1 MDSLVKE
8 WVLFLDKCLETRIPI
23 DLFAAAATQLHT
35 RSPLPGRKLAA
46 LLVKPRAAGA
56 NSVDPRVIVY
66 AERLLALNKV
76 DASDI
81 LSAAFQFSK
90 DRTLQASDNTSPRDP
105 SGWQN
110 PPELD
115 EILFHRLHKSFSG
128 ERPERPV
135 TNAEGVRTLKAV
147 TRWMSAMVTSHTN
160 DSMLQAMTG
169 IQQQPQQQSI
179 NVREGLGMLVVGLIE
194 NGKILQL
201 LNRGELKDV
210 RKGFAQA
217 LTTFIPFLAQT
228 SIQIS
233 NRLEIYQKEHDF
245 NDKSSV
251 GPNGETNENSGLEVA
266 ALQLEAVIDLP
277 QINTRA
283 GLYIFLNSLLVA
295 RPLTD
300 DITINNYLHSFYKMD
315 AQSMATDL
323 VTASFDILA
332 NAMYRSESTQT
343 MTGLKSFLVNK
354 IPVLLTQ
361 LTAPLYAMNPQIC
374 ITQALSRI
382 DPNAFPAFS
391 QGFDDMLGN
400 NSSLADVRQDFLN
413 ACALHNLIPA
423 NTVERLLGEAPMQ
436 GPPATRYIKQDLLKQ
451 CKDNGDKVVTY
462 IEELE
467 NLDGNAGAIVAA
479 LADFVAHLCETQMSM
494 YLKTLCNA
502 LSKKTTALDVILQFT
517 SPASILQPL
526 CQFLDEWHYETDQEY
541 QPVYDEF
548 SAILVLVLAFVYRYE
563 LTHDDLGIG
572 HDSFVAQFL
581 ERGHRSIAPNELTEE
596 QGKHL
601 GGWLRGLFDA
611 DKEGLS
617 NDVFASCRPQ
627 EFYLIVPTLFNQTVM
642 ACSADVLS
650 LDSVK
655 GGLEYL
661 HETFLLPS
669 LVGGLTWMASHAL
682 TQTHQEHDALVQI
695 FHKLIR
701 SAPTSGDAQAMHST
715 ILSIVSARL
724 ERCFRTLKQRYP
736 GYSTDIDQLLQAI
749 KPNLHYTRS
758 IFSPAPQLEQ
768 WTTAT
773 NNTLASSLRHTVQ
786 QLSQWATNASI
797 QFNPPSYTHRQIYA
811 SVELLGPSKT
821 LGIIVDEVKAQTDA
835 GNGAAALNIGVTL
848 ICAPMIKNSV
858 LPVDWVGS
866 SAPVTQPPRSRLNL
880 REVLKFEFDN
890 AASLVSTDQLA
901 AETIVRLH
909 RRVEAQL
916 AIIAQAGLS
925 TANADLTNVGI
936 VQAPGL
942 TSEFDKAMNDAAAAS
957 IAAAGADMTD
967 INKQLQQNIDQSL
980 DLGGVGAGLDLSAMG
995 VDAGAGNMSADLGNL
1010 PDLDLD
1016 MGDMGMGMNMEGDDD
1031 WGLDFDN
1038 M

>member
-8 WVLFLDKCLETRIPI
+8 WALFLDRCLENRIDI

-35 RSPLPGRKLAA
+35 RSPLPGHKLAA
-46 LLVKPRAAGA
+46 LLVKPRAAGV
-56 NSVDPRVIVY
+56 NSVDPRVVVY
-66 AERLLALNKV
+66 AERLLALKKV

-81 LSAAFQFSK
+81 LAAAFQFSR
-90 DRTLQASDNTSPRDP
+90 DRPIQSSDNTNPKDP
-105 SGWQN
+105 SRWQN
-110 PPELD
+110 PSELE
-115 EILFHRLHKSFSG
+115 EILFHRLHKAFSG

-135 TNAEGVRTLKAV
+135 SNAEGARTVKAAI
-147 TRWMSAMVTSHTN
+147 RWMSAMVASHTN
-160 DSMLQAMTG
+160 DSMLQAMAG

-201 LNRGELKDV
+201 LNRDELKDI
-210 RKGFAQA
+210 RKAFARA
-217 LTTFIPFLAQT
+217 LTVFIPFLSQT
-228 SIQIS
+228 SIQIA

-245 NDKSSV
+245 NDKSSA
-251 GPNGETNENSGLEVA
+251 GQANGNAGLEVA

-283 GLYIFLNSLLVA
+283 GLYIFLNALLLA

-300 DITINNYLHSFYKMD
+300 DIIINNYLHSFYKMD
-315 AQSMATDL
+315 AQNMATDL

-343 MTGLKSFLVNK
+343 LTSLKSFLVNK
-354 IPVLLTQ
+354 VPTLLIQ
-361 LTAPLYAMNPQIC
+361 LTVPLYAMNPELC

-400 NSSLADVRQDFLN
+400 NSFLADLRQDFLN

-423 NTVERLLGEAPMQ
+423 NTVERLLGEAPIQ
-436 GPPATRYIKQDLLKQ
+436 GPPATRYVKQDLLKQ
-451 CKDNGDKVVTY
+451 CKDNIDKATAY

-467 NLDGNAGAIVAA
+467 NLDGNACAIVAA
-479 LADFVAHLCETQMSM
+479 LVDFIAHLCETQMTM

-517 SPASILQPL
+517 SPTSILRPL

-548 SAILVLVLAFVYRYE
+548 SAILVLVLAFVNRYE
-563 LTHDDLGIG
+563 LTYNDLGIG
-572 HDSFVAQFL
+572 HDSFVAQLL
-581 ERGHRSIAPNELTEE
+581 EGGHRSISSNDLTEE
-596 QGKHL
+596 QGNHL
-601 GGWLRGLFDA
+601 GGWLKGLFDA

-627 EFYLIVPTLFNQTVM
+627 EFYLIVPTLFHQAAM

-682 TQTHQEHDALVQI
+682 TQTHHDHDVMVQI

-724 ERCFRTLKQRYP
+724 ETCFRTLKRRYS
-736 GYSTDIDQLLQAI
+736 GYNTDMDQLLQAI
-749 KPNLHYTRS
+749 KPSMHYIRS
-758 IFSPAPQLEQ
+758 VSSSASELEQ

-797 QFNPPSYTHRQIYA
+797 QPNPPSYTHRQLYTCID
-811 SVELLGPSKT
+811 LLGTHKT
-821 LGIIVDEVKAQTDA
+821 LRAIIDEVKAQTDA
-835 GNGAAALNIGVTL
+835 GNGAAALDIGVSL

-858 LPVDWVGS
+858 LPVEWAGS
-866 SAPVTQPPRSRLNL
+866 SGPMPQPPRTQSNL
-880 REVLKFEFDN
+880 REMLKDEFDN
-890 AASLVSTDQLA
+890 AASFVSMDPSA
-901 AETIVRLH
+901 AEAVVRLH

-916 AIIAQAGLS
+916 TVIAQADLS
-925 TANADLTNVGI
+925 TANVNLSNVGM
-936 VQAPGL
+936 VQGPSL
-942 TSEFDKAMNDAAAAS
+942 NSDLDKAMNDAAAAS
-957 IAAAGADMTD
+957 IAAAGANLTD
-967 INKQLQQNIDQSL
+967 LNKQLQQNIDQEL
-980 DLGGVGAGLDLSAMG
+980 DLGDAGAGLDLSGMV
-995 VDAGAGNMSADLGNL
+995 VDGSTGGMSADMGNL
-1010 PDLDLD
+1010 PGLDLD
-1016 MGDMGMGMNMEGDDD
+1016 MGDVSMSMDMEGDDD
-1031 WGLDFDN
+1031 WGLDFGG

>member
-8 WVLFLDKCLETRIPI
+8 WALFLDRCLENRIDI

-35 RSPLPGRKLAA
+35 RSPLPGHKLAA
-46 LLVKPRAAGA
+46 LLVKPRAAGL

-66 AERLLALNKV
+66 AERLLALKKV

-81 LSAAFQFSK
+81 LAAAFQFSK
-90 DRTLQASDNTSPRDP
+90 DRPIQSSDNTNPKDP
-105 SGWQN
+105 SRWQN
-110 PPELD
+110 PSELD
-115 EILFHRLHKSFSG
+115 EILFHRLHKAFSG
-128 ERPERPV
+128 ERPERPAS
-135 TNAEGVRTLKAV
+135 NAEGTRTVKAAI
-147 TRWMSAMVTSHTN
+147 RWMSAMVASHTN
-160 DSMLQAMTG
+160 DSMLQAMAG

-194 NGKILQL
+194 NVKILQL
-201 LNRGELKDV
+201 LNRDELKDI
-210 RKGFAQA
+210 RKAFARA
-217 LTTFIPFLAQT
+217 LTTFIPFLSQT
-228 SIQIS
+228 SIQIA

-245 NDKSSV
+245 HDKSSA
-251 GPNGETNENSGLEVA
+251 GQTNENAGLEVA

-283 GLYIFLNSLLVA
+283 GLYIFLNALLIA

-300 DITINNYLHSFYKMD
+300 DIIINNYLHSFYKMD
-315 AQSMATDL
+315 AQNMATDL

-343 MTGLKSFLVNK
+343 MTSLKSFLVNK
-354 IPVLLTQ
+354 VPTLLTQ
-361 LTAPLYAMNPQIC
+361 LTAPLYAMNPELC
-374 ITQALSRI
+374 ITQAFSRI

-436 GPPATRYIKQDLLKQ
+436 GPPATRYVKQDLLKQ
-451 CKDNGDKVVTY
+451 CKDNIDKATAY

-479 LADFVAHLCETQMSM
+479 LVDFVAHLCETQMTM
-494 YLKTLCNA
+494 YLKTLCNT

-517 SPASILQPL
+517 SPASILRPL

-563 LTHDDLGIG
+563 LTYNDLGIG
-572 HDSFVAQFL
+572 HDSFVARLL
-581 ERGHRSIAPNELTEE
+581 ERGHRSISSNDLTEE
-596 QGKHL
+596 QGNHL
-601 GGWLRGLFDA
+601 GGWLKGLFDA

-627 EFYLIVPTLFNQTVM
+627 EFYLIVPTLFNQTAM
-642 ACSADVLS
+642 ACSVDVLS

-682 TQTHQEHDALVQI
+682 TQTHQDHDVMVQI

-724 ERCFRTLKQRYP
+724 ETCFRTLKRRYS
-736 GYSTDIDQLLQAI
+736 GYSTDMDQLLEAI
-749 KPNLHYTRS
+749 KPSLHYVRS
-758 IFSPAPQLEQ
+758 VSSPTSELEQ

-797 QFNPPSYTHRQIYA
+797 QPNPPSYTHRQLYTCID
-811 SVELLGPSKT
+811 LLGTQQT
-821 LGIIVDEVKAQTDA
+821 LRAIIDEVKAQTDA
-835 GNGAAALNIGVTL
+835 GNGAAALDIGVSL
-848 ICAPMIKNSV
+848 ICAPMITDSV
-858 LPVDWVGS
+858 LPVEWAGC
-866 SAPVTQPPRSRLNL
+866 SAPAPQPPRTQSNL
-880 REVLKFEFDN
+880 REMLKDEFDN
-890 AASLVSTDQLA
+890 AASFVSTDPSA
-901 AETIVRLH
+901 AEAVVRLH

-916 AIIAQAGLS
+916 AVIAQAGLS
-925 TANADLTNVGI
+925 TANVDLSNVGM
-936 VQAPGL
+936 VQAPSL
-942 TSEFDKAMNDAAAAS
+942 TTDLDKAMNDAAAAS
-957 IAAAGADMTD
+957 IAAVGADLTD
-967 INKQLQQNIDQSL
+967 LNKQLQQNIDQEL
-980 DLGGVGAGLDLSAMG
+980 DLGDAGAGLDLSGMV
-995 VDAGAGNMSADLGNL
+995 VDGNTGGISADMGNL
-1010 PDLDLD
+1010 PGLDLD
-1016 MGDMGMGMNMEGDDD
+1016 MGDMSMNMDMEGDDD
-1031 WGLDFDN
+1031 WGLDFGG

>member
-1 MDSLVKE
+1 MMDSLAKQ
-8 WVLFLDKCLETRIPI
+8 WALFLDRCLEHRIDI
-23 DLFAAAATQLHT
+23 DQFAAAATLLHT
-35 RSPLPGRKLAA
+35 RSPLPGDKLAA
-46 LLVKPRAAGA
+46 LLVKPRAAGV

-66 AERLLALNKV
+66 AERLLALRKV

-81 LSAAFQFSK
+81 LAAAFKFSK
-90 DRTLQASDNTSPRDP
+90 DRPIQPSDNTNPKDP
-105 SGWQN
+105 SRWQN
-110 PPELD
+110 PSELD
-115 EILFHRLHKSFSG
+115 EILFHRLHKAFSG

-135 TNAEGVRTLKAV
+135 SNVEATRTVKAV
-147 TRWMSAMVTSHTN
+147 IMWMSAMVASHTN
-160 DSMLQAMTG
+160 DSMLQAMAG

-201 LNRGELKDV
+201 LSRDKFKGG
-210 RKGFAQA
+210 RKAFARA
-217 LTTFIPFLAQT
+217 LTTFIPFLSQT
-228 SIQIS
+228 SIQIA

-245 NDKSSV
+245 NDKSSA
-251 GPNGETNENSGLEVA
+251 GGAANENAGLEVA

-283 GLYIFLNSLLVA
+283 GLYIFLNALLLT

-300 DITINNYLHSFYKMD
+300 DIIVTNYLNSFYKMD
-315 AQSMATDL
+315 PRNIETDL
-323 VTASFDILA
+323 VTASFDMLA

-343 MTGLKSFLVNK
+343 MNSLKSFLVNK
-354 IPVLLTQ
+354 VPILLTQ
-361 LTAPLYAMNPQIC
+361 LTAPIYTMSPELC

-413 ACALHNLIPA
+413 ACALHNLIQA

-436 GPPATRYIKQDLLKQ
+436 GPPATRYVKQDLLKQ
-451 CKDNGDKVVTY
+451 CKDNIDKATTY

-479 LADFVAHLCETQMSM
+479 LVDFVAHLCETQMTM

-517 SPASILQPL
+517 SPASILRPL
-526 CQFLDEWHYETDQEY
+526 CQFLDEWRYEPDQEY

-563 LTHDDLGIG
+563 LTYNDLGIG
-572 HDSFVAQFL
+572 HDSFVAQLL
-581 ERGHRSIAPNELTEE
+581 ERGHHSVSSNDLTDE
-596 QGKHL
+596 QGNHL
-601 GGWLRGLFDA
+601 GTWLKGLFDA
-611 DKEGLS
+611 DREGLS

-627 EFYLIVPTLFNQTVM
+627 DFYLIVPTLFSQTVM

-669 LVGGLTWMASHAL
+669 LIGGLTWMASHAL
-682 TQTHQEHDALVQI
+682 TQTHQDHDVMVQI

-724 ERCFRTLKQRYP
+724 ETCFRTLKRRYP
-736 GYSTDIDQLLQAI
+736 GYSTDIDQLLQAM
-749 KPNLHYTRS
+749 KPNLHYVRS
-758 IFSPAPQLEQ
+758 VSSPASELEQ

-797 QFNPPSYTHRQIYA
+797 QPNPPSYTHRQVYTCID
-811 SVELLGPSKT
+811 LLGTSKT
-821 LGIIVDEVKAQTDA
+821 LRAIIDEVKAQTDA
-835 GNGAAALNIGVTL
+835 GNGAAALDIGVSL
-848 ICAPMIKNSV
+848 ICAPMIKSSG
-858 LPVDWVGS
+858 LPVEWAGS
-866 SAPVTQPPRSRLNL
+866 SAPVPQPPRTQSNL
-880 REVLKFEFDN
+880 REMLKDEFDN
-890 AASLVSTDQLA
+890 AASFVSTDPSA
-901 AETIVRLH
+901 AEAIVRLH
-909 RRVEAQL
+909 RRVEAKL
-916 AIIAQAGLS
+916 AVIAQAGLS
-925 TANADLTNVGI
+925 TANVDLSNVGM
-936 VQAPGL
+936 VQAPSL
-942 TSEFDKAMNDAAAAS
+942 PSDLDKAINDTAAAS
-957 IAAAGADMTD
+957 IAATGADMTD
-967 INKQLQQNIDQSL
+967 INKQLQQNIDQQL
-980 DLGGVGAGLDLSAMG
+980 DLGGVGAGLDLSGMV
-995 VDAGAGNMSADLGNL
+995 VDGSAGGMSADMGNL

-1016 MGDMGMGMNMEGDDD
+1016 MGDMSMGMGMEGDDD